1 MFEIITASVGA
12 IAGGLFRLA
21 PEVLKLIDRKD
32 ERKHEAVMADK
43 AAALEHAKAASTER
57 LAATQAEQ
65 AVSVAE
71 LQAIIEATRAQGQLT
86 GVKWVDAINSL
97 VRPILAF
104 QWLIVL
110 WPAITIAGIWLSVL
124 AGTDPIV
131 AIKAAWGVDEKAM
144 ASGIAAFWLVDR
156 SLRHTNKG

>member
-1 MFEIITASVGA
+1 MFEFITASVGA
-12 IAGGLFRLA
+12 IAGGFFRLA

-65 AVSVAE
+65 TVSVAE

-86 GVKWVDAINSL
+86 GVKWVDALNSL

-156 SLRHTNKG
+156 SLRNINKG

>member
-12 IAGGLFRLA
+12 IAGGLFRIA

-86 GVKWVDAINSL
+86 GVKWVDALNSL

-156 SLRHTNKG
+156 SLRHANKG

>member
-21 PEVLKLIDRKD
+21 PEVLKLLDRKN
-32 ERKHEAVMADK
+32 ERNHEAVMADK

-86 GVKWVDAINSL
+86 GVKWVDALNSL

-156 SLRHTNKG
+156 SMRHATKG

>member
-1 MFEIITASVGA
+1 MFEFITASFGA

-32 ERKHEAVMADK
+32 ERKHEAVMAEK
-43 AAALEHAKAASTER
+43 SAALEMARASSSER
-57 LAATQAEQ
+57 LATTSADQ

-71 LQAIIEATRAQGQLT
+71 LQAMIEATRAQGQPT
-86 GVKWVDAINSL
+86 GVKWVDALSSL

-104 QWLIVL
+104 QWLIIL
-110 WPAITIAGIWLSVL
+110 WPAVIIAGIWLSVRT
-124 AGTDPIV
+124 GTNPIEAV
-131 AIKAAWGVDEKAM
+131 KAAWGVDEKAM

-156 SLRHTNKG
+156 SLRKG

>member
-21 PEVLKLIDRKD
+21 PEVLKLLDRKD

-86 GVKWVDAINSL
+86 GVKWVDALNSL

-156 SLRHTNKG
+156 SMRHVNKG

>member
-86 GVKWVDAINSL
+86 GVKWVDALNSL

-156 SLRHTNKG
+156 SMRHINKG

>member
-21 PEVLKLIDRKD
+21 PEVLKLLDRKD

-86 GVKWVDAINSL
+86 GVKWVDALNSL

-156 SLRHTNKG
+156 SLRHINKG

>member
-1 MFEIITASVGA
+1 MFEIITASFGA

-71 LQAIIEATRAQGQLT
+71 MQAIIEATRAQGQLT
-86 GVKWVDAINSL
+86 GVKWVDALNSL

>member
-21 PEVLKLIDRKD
+21 PEVLKLIDRKN
-32 ERKHEAVMADK
+32 EREHEAVMADK

-57 LAATQAEQ
+57 LAATQADQ

-86 GVKWVDAINSL
+86 GVKWVDALNSL

-156 SLRHTNKG
+156 SMRHINKG